1 MSGQDIHTKMLAS
14 SISDMVQEWYSGKS
28 DVAHMTT
35 AMFAKRISRFQERR
49 TPDPAQIR
57 ADAIRE
63 AADCLR
69 GLGYSIAVRAILAL
83 LDTPLSPT
91 PADASQADDPVVK
104 DPRDEQIAR
113 LVEAVDALEMWDAAR
128 GYPVPYRIRDPLR
141 AAIAAVKG
149 GTE

>member
-1 MSGQDIHTKMLAS
+1 MSGQDMHTKMLAS

-28 DVAHMTT
+28 EVPHMTT
-35 AMFAKRISRFQERR
+35 AMFAKRISRFHELR

-83 LDTPLSPT
+83 IDTPLSPT
-91 PADASQADDPVVK
+91 SVDNSPAPDAG
-104 DPRDEQIAR
+104 
-113 LVEAVDALEMWDAAR
+113 M
-128 GYPVPYRIRDPLR
+128 
-141 AAIAAVKG
+141 KG
-149 GTE
+149 QKP